1 MHSAWA
7 RRSRGEVPLGVQA
20 DWMLMISWQGGITG
34 EVVLGKQT
42 SSTGDVLVE
51 SAIEGGKKAYDMLL
65 RCCWI
70 DARRGS

>member
-1 MHSAWA
+1 
-7 RRSRGEVPLGVQA
+7 
-20 DWMLMISWQGGITG
+20 MLMISWQGGITG